1 MAVLCKHGDMD
12 DKEITSRITALIDEE
27 HQLERDQGEAP
38 DPTRLKAI
46 EVELDTCWDLLRQ
59 RRARRAAGENPDEA
73 GARPGDIVE
82 GYLQ

>member
-1 MAVLCKHGDMD
+1 MYAMD
-12 DKEITSRITALIDEE
+12 DKEISSRISALIDEE
-27 HQLERDQGEAP
+27 HTLERAGHTP
-38 DPTRLKAI
+38 DHDRMRAI

-73 GARPGDIVE
+73 QARPEGVVE